1 MPVALPPGG
10 KGPSQPRQRASA
22 LASPADQLGSLH
34 GSRFTK
40 TEVPVPLHVDDID
53 PLRKGFIL
61 HMSLSPEEIESSII
75 MLIRGSWEDPPA
87 WLRGK
92 HQQTEPFSSQCP
104 SKALLGEVLPVFCG
118 SFYSGP
124 FQITL
129 RTQSGRYYSGPL
141 LGHLIDRQNLLGIL
155 PCENNSIN

>member
-129 RTQSGRYYSGPL
+129 
-141 LGHLIDRQNLLGIL
+141 GHRVGDIIPVPCWGI
-155 PCENNSIN
+155 